1 MKQSIGDLEVGNVI
15 IEGKT
20 KIIYEIPKS
29 KDECLVFS
37 KDKITAGDGVK
48 RHDLEGKAA
57 ISNSTATSIFGL
69 LSFAGIKNHFIR
81 KHTDNSFIARKCS
94 MVPIEWVVR
103 RIATGSFLKRN
114 IGVPEGYKFCPL
126 KEETFFKDDA
136 NHDPQWSYEQLVSAK
151 LKIKERVISDKDV
164 RIMSLTT
171 VAIFEILEKMWNS
184 LNCQLIDMKVEY
196 GIDESG
202 EIILA
207 DLIDSDSWRLWP
219 GGDKRLMKDKQFY
232 RDMKEVTQEGLE
244 QLKINFQWVANQLV
258 HLTPK
263 IDGRIAVLMGS
274 EADLPFC
281 RKIQELSNQYSIP
294 CDLHV
299 CSGHKVPME
308 VLKITAE
315 YEGLLTPVVL
325 IAVAGRSNALGPM
338 LAGTSCFPVINCPP
352 LGPDWVSQDIW
363 SSLHVPSGLGCVS
376 VLSPENAAQS
386 AAQILAISDNFL
398 WSRLRGLRLDKYVK
412 LIRSNEKI

>member
-1 MKQSIGDLEVGNVI
+1 MAYMKTR

-20 KIIYEIPKS
+20 KIVYEMPES
-29 KDECLVFS
+29 KELCLVFS
-37 KDKITAGDGVK
+37 KDKITAGDGAK
-48 RHDLEGKAA
+48 RHDLEGKAS
-57 ISNSTATSIFGL
+57 ISNSTAASIFGL
-69 LSFAGIKNHFIR
+69 LSFAGIKNHFVK
-81 KHTDNSFIARKCS
+81 KHTDNSFIARKCN
-94 MVPIEWVVR
+94 MIPIEWVVR

-114 IGVPEGYKFCPL
+114 AGVPEGYKFCPL
-126 KEETFFKDDA
+126 KEETFYKDDA

-151 LKIKERVISDKDV
+151 LKIKDRVISERDI

-171 VAIFEILEKMWNS
+171 VAIFEILEKLWNS

-202 EIILA
+202 DIILA
-207 DLIDSDSWRLWP
+207 DIIDSDSWRLWP

-244 QLKINFQWVANQLV
+244 QVKINFQWVADQLV

-294 CDLHV
+294 CDLQV
-299 CSGHKVPME
+299 CSGHKVPVE
-308 VLKITAE
+308 VLKVTAD

-376 VLSPENAAQS
+376 VLSPENAVQS

-398 WSRLRGLRLDKYVK
+398 WSKLRGMRLDKYVK